1 MMSAQPQFFPNQA
14 NQAQADRVII
24 FDTTLRDGEQSPGA
38 TLNAEE
44 KLAVAQQLALLGVD
58 VIEAGF
64 AAASA
69 GDFEAVH
76 KIAQQVGGTAG
87 SPIICSLA
95 RAVRGDIQAA
105 AEALQPAARSR
116 IHVFISASDIHLQH
130 QLRKTRAQVLEIV
143 AEMVAYAKSFVADVE
158 FSPMDATRAEPA
170 YLYEMIELAIQAG
183 ATTINIPDT
192 VGYRTPKEIERLFQ
206 GIQANVPSLASS
218 LAPSLAQNPGQ
229 VTLSVHTQNDLG
241 LATANALAAIE
252 HGVRQIE
259 CTINGIGERAGNTAL
274 EEIVMALEVR
284 KAYFN
289 PLLGRPVESEA
300 PLTRIQTEEIYK
312 TSRLVSHLT
321 GMLVQPNKAI
331 VGANAFAHESG
342 IHQDGV
348 LKHRETYEIMDAAAI
363 GLCENQI
370 VLGKHSGRNAFRT
383 RLQELGFDP
392 DEADLNKAFH
402 RFKDI
407 ADKKK
412 SVSDWDLEAI
422 MRDELQVVIEAGFQL
437 EHVQVT
443 CGDCTCPTA
452 TVTILKPDGT
462 ILTDAA
468 VGTGPVDAVYRAIH
482 RLVEIPSQ
490 LTEFSVQSVTE
501 GIDALGTVTVRLR
514 ADNHLFA
521 GQASDTDIVVAA
533 AQAYMNALNRVHR
546 YVQQAQMLQASRQPE
561 TAGILF

>member
-1 MMSAQPQFFPNQA
+1 MSIRPQP
-14 NQAQADRVII
+14 DRVII

-38 TLNAEE
+38 TLNSEE
-44 KLAVAQQLALLGVD
+44 KLAIAHQLALLGVD

-64 AAASA
+64 AASSP
-69 GDFEAVH
+69 GDFAAVQA
-76 KIAQQVGGTAG
+76 IAQQVGTADG
-87 SPIICSLA
+87 PIICSLA
-95 RAVRGDIQAA
+95 RAVRQDIQTA
-105 AEALQPAARSR
+105 AEALQPAVRSR
-116 IHVFISASDIHLQH
+116 IHVFISASDIHLQY
-130 QLRKTRAQVLEIV
+130 QLRKSRQEVLALVE
-143 AEMVAYAKSFVADVE
+143 EMVTYAKSFVADVE
-158 FSPMDATRAEPA
+158 FSPMDATRAEPT
-170 YLYEMIELAIQAG
+170 YLYQVVRTAIQAG

-192 VGYRTPKEIERLFQ
+192 VGYRTPKEMERLMQ
-206 GIQANVPSLASS
+206 ELRAHVPEID
-218 LAPSLAQNPGQ
+218 Q
-229 VTLSVHTQNDLG
+229 VVLSVHSQNDLG

-274 EEIVMALEVR
+274 EEIVMALDVR
-284 KAYFN
+284 KSYFN
-289 PLLGRPVESEA
+289 PFLGRAVESNA
-300 PLTRIQTEEIYK
+300 PLTQIKTQEIYK
-312 TSRLVSHLT
+312 TSRLVAQLT

-348 LKHRETYEIMDAAAI
+348 LKHRETYEIMEAATI
-363 GLCENQI
+363 GLTENQI

-383 RLQELGFDP
+383 RLQELGFELSED
-392 DEADLNKAFH
+392 DLNKAFH

-412 SVSDWDLEAI
+412 EVSDWDLEAI
-422 MRDELQVVIEAGFQL
+422 VRDELQVQMESGFQL

-468 VGTGPVDAVYRAIH
+468 IGTGPVDAVYRAVN
-482 RLVEIPSQ
+482 RLVEIPNQ
-490 LTEFSVQSVTE
+490 LVEFSVQAVTA
-501 GIDALGTVTVRLR
+501 GIDALGTVNVRLR
-514 ADNHLFA
+514 QGDRFFS

-533 AQAYMNALNRVHR
+533 AHAYMNALNRLHWQLQSQS
-546 YVQQAQMLQASRQPE
+546 QQSKPD

>member
-1 MMSAQPQFFPNQA
+1 MSRSMPP
-14 NQAQADRVII
+14 DRVII

-44 KLAVAQQLALLGVD
+44 KLVIAQQLALLGVD

-64 AAASA
+64 AAASP
-69 GDFEAVH
+69 GDFAAVQT
-76 KIAQQVGGTAG
+76 IAAQVGGQSD

-95 RAVRGDIQAA
+95 RATRTDIQSA
-105 AEALQPAARSR
+105 AEALQPAAHPR
-116 IHVFISASDIHLQH
+116 IHVFISASDIHLQY
-130 QLRKTRAQVLEIV
+130 QLRKTRAEVLAIV
-143 AEMVAYAKSFVADVE
+143 ADMVAYAKSFVADVE
-158 FSPMDATRAEPA
+158 FSPMDATRAEPD
-170 YLYEMIELAIQAG
+170 YLYQVIEQAIQAG

-192 VGYRTPKEIERLFQ
+192 VGYRTPKEMEQL
-206 GIQANVPSLASS
+206 IQSLRSNVASL
-218 LAPSLAQNPGQ
+218 NR
-229 VTLSVHTQNDLG
+229 VILSVHTQNDLG

-259 CTINGIGERAGNTAL
+259 CTINGIGERAGNAAL

-289 PLLGRPVESEA
+289 PYLGRPVASTA
-300 PLTRIQTEEIYK
+300 PLTQIKTAEIYK

-321 GMLVQPNKAI
+321 ALPVQANKAI

-348 LKHRETYEIMDAAAI
+348 LKHRETYEIMEAAAI
-363 GLCENQI
+363 GLSENQI
-370 VLGKHSGRNAFRT
+370 VLGKHSGRNAFRS
-383 RLQELGFDP
+383 RLQTLGFDLS
-392 DEADLNKAFH
+392 EADLNKAFH

-412 SVSDWDLEAI
+412 EVTDWDLEAI
-422 MRDELQVVIEAGFQL
+422 VQDELQVSIEPGFQL

-452 TVTILKPDGT
+452 TITILKPNGKIVT
-462 ILTDAA
+462 EAA
-468 VGTGPVDAVYRAIH
+468 VGTGPIDAVYRSINHLVAI
-482 RLVEIPSQ
+482 PNQ
-490 LTEFSVQSVTE
+490 LIEFSVQSVTE
-501 GIDALGTVTVRLR
+501 GLDALGTVTVRLR
-514 ADNHLFA
+514 SDQSLFT

-533 AQAYMNALNRVHR
+533 AHAYINALNRIYR
-546 YVQQAQMLQASRQPE
+546 SLQSQPQQPYFD

>member
-1 MMSAQPQFFPNQA
+1 MSTNPQPDSRTQSE
-14 NQAQADRVII
+14 RVII

-38 TLNAEE
+38 TLNVEE
-44 KLAVAQQLALLGVD
+44 KLAIAQQLALLGVD

-64 AAASA
+64 AASSP
-69 GDFEAVH
+69 GDFAAVQT
-76 KIAQQVGGTAG
+76 IAQQVGTADG
-87 SPIICSLA
+87 PIICSLA
-95 RAVRGDIQAA
+95 RAVRQDIQAA
-105 AEALQPAARSR
+105 AAALQPAARSR
-116 IHVFISASDIHLQH
+116 IHVFISASDIHLKY
-130 QLRKTRAQVLEIV
+130 QLRKSRQEVLDIV
-143 AEMVAYAKSFVADVE
+143 AEMVAYAKSLVDDVE
-158 FSPMDATRAEPA
+158 FSPMDATRAEPE
-170 YLYEMIELAIQAG
+170 YLYQMLELAINAG
-183 ATTINIPDT
+183 ATTVNIPDT
-192 VGYRTPKEIERLFQ
+192 VGYRTPKEMEYLLQNIR
-206 GIQANVPSLASS
+206 ANVPNIHQAI
-218 LAPSLAQNPGQ
+218 
-229 VTLSVHTQNDLG
+229 LSVHTQNDLG

-274 EEIVMALEVR
+274 EEIVMALDVR
-284 KAYFN
+284 KPYFN
-289 PLLGRPVESEA
+289 PFLGRPVESEA
-300 PLTRIQTEEIYK
+300 PLTQIKTQEIYK
-312 TSRLVSHLT
+312 TSRLVSQLT

-348 LKHRETYEIMDAAAI
+348 LKHRETYEIMEAATI
-363 GLCENQI
+363 GLSENQI

-383 RLQELGFDP
+383 RLQELGFDLNE
-392 DEADLNKAFH
+392 DDLNKAFQ
-402 RFKDI
+402 RFKEV

-412 SVSDWDLEAI
+412 EVSDWDLEAI
-422 MRDELQVVIEAGFQL
+422 VRDELQVQIESDFQL

-468 VGTGPVDAVYRAIH
+468 VGTGPVDAVYRAVN
-482 RLVEIPSQ
+482 RLVQIPNQ
-490 LTEFSVQSVTE
+490 LVEFSVQAVTE

-514 ADNHLFA
+514 RDDRLFS

-533 AQAYMNALNRVHR
+533 AHAYINALNRVHR
-546 YVQQAQMLQASRQPE
+546 HSQVQAEEPQKAD